1 MGWESD
7 LLSLTD
13 STARV
18 AAKYHAPTVEIATV
32 LTPMPE
38 IKIKLRDLEIPKKLI
53 YLSEFLLEH
62 DRQAD
67 LYWSHDFHP
76 HDTVH
81 PDHLPAMD
89 TRVHFKDLLK
99 RGDRVLVLPFSERQ
113 QYVILCKVVKA

>member
-38 IKIKLRDLEIPKKLI
+38 VKIKLRDLEIPRKLI

-76 HDTVH
+76 TPRGGPV
-81 PDHLPAMD
+81 PAMD
-89 TRVHFKDLLK
+89 TRIHFLDLLK
-99 RGDRVLVLPFSERQ
+99 AGDRVLVLPFAERQ